1 MKKLIFAF
9 ALTAAAIIGI
19 RAASNDC
26 IKTGVTWQTLGNTTD
41 SAGNTCYTQRL
52 TVSGNL
58 DFDMLAFNQFAR
70 RMHSLNP
77 ADTLREIVPG
87 YYVIASPRFR
97 QADDSVVIDIVT
109 RGAMQNICY
118 EPDGFHTVTLP
129 SGLTGPVE
137 LTRRSLLDSP
147 SLYATHKVNRMPRA
161 DKIYELNTQL
171 GNQAGS
177 TSPFDIIPSF
187 KSVTPTGRRTVT
199 PLRKTF
205 KTVASTDSL
214 GTYRIVIADGE
225 ARIEAPAAVAKL
237 AARRLDTMLDGLPDG
252 TVIDEA
258 VIEDR
263 PDFAYRGVM
272 IDIARNYQTPAQM
285 RRILDLMARYG
296 FNILHFH
303 FTDDEAWR
311 ADIPGLP
318 ELTEVGGRRGYAPD
332 ESEHLWQIF
341 CGDGNP
347 ASINT
352 SNGFFTTDDF
362 IGMLRYADSL
372 GISVIPEIESPGHAR
387 AAIKAMER
395 RARVSG
401 DSTLLLTEAAD
412 SSVYTSAQAFHDN
425 ILNPALGSTYR
436 FMFKVFDGLI
446 DIYSQAG
453 VTLPA
458 IHIGGD
464 EVPRNAWT
472 RSPAARALADSLGY
486 KTQKELH
493 AHFVRRLNDYLA
505 SRDVRLAGWQDIAT
519 GHDNEYNAA
528 VSPNVFSIN
537 SWTLSS
543 KSDNSPSRQAL
554 EGGYPVVLS
563 NVDRFYLD
571 MVYSYHPDE
580 RGLSWGGTVDEFKSL
595 GGYPSSLCIV
605 RPDDRGRIIGVSGQ
619 LFAET
624 IRSAA
629 GQEEMLL
636 PKMLGLAE
644 RAWNAD
650 STYSVERFNDV
661 IARREIPYWQRDG
674 YNYHLRQ
681 PGIIVKG
688 SQAYFNSPY
697 KGLGEI
703 RYTTDGSEPSAAS
716 PSADTEPVA
725 LPAGTKE
732 IRAAY
737 YLNGRRSVTTILYL

>member
-1 MKKLIFAF
+1 MKKFLAAAVIAISTAF
-9 ALTAAAIIGI
+9 AAAQPSAPV
-19 RAASNDC
+19 
-26 IKTGVTWQTLGNTTD
+26 KVTWQTLGNETD
-41 SAGNTCYTQRL
+41 SAGNNFYTQRL
-52 TVSGNL
+52 TVSGVL

-70 RMHSLNP
+70 RMHTLNP

-97 QADDSVVIDIVT
+97 ESADSVVIDIVT
-109 RGAMQNICY
+109 RGAMQNVCY

-129 SGLTGPVE
+129 SGLTGQVE

-147 SLYATHKVNRMPRA
+147 SLYATHKVNRMPPA
-161 DKIYELNTQL
+161 DEIYRLNERL
-171 GNQAGS
+171 AEAAS
-177 TSPFDIIPSF
+177 TASPYDIIPSF
-187 KSVTPTGRRTVT
+187 KSVTKTGRHTVT

-205 KTVASTDSL
+205 KTVAPTDSL
-214 GTYRIVIADGE
+214 GTYRIVIAGGE
-225 ARIEAPAAVAKL
+225 ARVEAPQQSAAVAR
-237 AARRLDTMLDGLPDG
+237 RRLDTLLDGLPDG

-258 VIEDR
+258 VIVDR
-263 PDFAYRGVM
+263 PDFGYRGVM

-285 RRILDLMARYG
+285 RRILDLMSHYG

-303 FTDDEAWR
+303 FADDEAWR
-311 ADIPGLP
+311 VDIPGLP
-318 ELTEVGGRRGYAPD
+318 ELVAVGGRRGYAPD

-347 ASINT
+347 ASVNT

-372 GISVIPEIESPGHAR
+372 GISVLPEIESPGHAR

-401 DSTLLLTEAAD
+401 DSTLVLTEAAD

-425 ILNPALGSTYR
+425 ILNPALESTYR
-436 FMFKVFDGLI
+436 FMFRVFNGLI
-446 DIYSQAG
+446 DLYAQAG
-453 VTLPA
+453 VALPA

-472 RSPAARALADSLGY
+472 RSPAAHALADSLGY
-486 KTQKELH
+486 ETQKQLH
-493 AHFVRRLNDYLA
+493 AHFVRQLNDYLA
-505 SRDVRLAGWQDIAT
+505 SRGVRLSGWQDIAT
-519 GHDNEYNAA
+519 GRMDEYNAA

-629 GQEEMLL
+629 GQEELLL

-661 IARREIPYWQRDG
+661 IARREIPYWQRAG

-681 PGIIVKG
+681 PGIISDG
-688 SQAYFNSPY
+688 QHAHFNSPY
-697 KGLGEI
+697 KGIGEI
-703 RYTTDGSEPSAAS
+703 RYTIDGSDPSDAS
-716 PSADTEPVA
+716 PAADGEPVA
-725 LPAGTKE
+725 IPAGTKE

-737 YLNGRRSVTTILYL
+737 FLNGRRSVTTILYL